1 MKEKHVIIAL
11 GDTHGRDNW
20 KEIVITESDSD
31 KIIFIGDYF
40 DSHYGVPA
48 HIQIE
53 NFKDILEFK
62 KKYPEKVVLLL
73 GNHDFHYLKDA
84 QEHYSGY
91 QAFKF
96 VDINEILEPE
106 VRNGVVIA
114 CYTYENYVFTHAG
127 VTKTW
132 CEANSID
139 TSNLAES
146 INNLLLTRPSAFRF
160 TMGDNYSNSGNDI
173 DQSPIWVRIPSLM
186 EDAIPNKVYVVGHT
200 TLKELT
206 IVDNLIGIDT
216 LGTTG
221 EYLVIE
227 DGKPSAKKKVVT
239 T

>member
-1 MKEKHVIIAL
+1 MNNKYVIIAL

-20 KEIVITESDSD
+20 KEITINESEAD

-40 DSHYGVPA
+40 DSHYSVPA
-48 HIQIE
+48 HTQLE
-53 NFKDILEFK
+53 NFKDILEYK
-62 KKYPEKVVLLL
+62 KNNMDKVVLLL
-73 GNHDFHYLKDA
+73 GNHDFHYLKGA

-91 QAFKF
+91 QPYKF
-96 VDINEILEPE
+96 IDFNEILEPA
-106 VRNGVVIA
+106 VKNSLVIA
-114 CYTYENYVFTHAG
+114 CFTYENYVFTHAG

-132 CEANSID
+132 CEANDID
-139 TSNLAES
+139 ISNLAES
-146 INNLLLTRPSAFRF
+146 INNLLLTKPSAFRF

-227 DGKPSAKKKVVT
+227 NGIPTAKKKAVT